1 MTLNIEQARHA
12 MIEQQIRPWNVVD
25 MQVLATMSNI
35 PRELFVSENYKNI
48 AFADTSLPIGQDQWM
63 LKPVVEGRLLQALN
77 VQANDEVLVIGTGS
91 GFITACLAHMA
102 RAVTSIDIHA
112 EFIET
117 VKAKLKTLEL
127 TNVQFE
133 LVDIFSYQPSRQFNA
148 IAITGA
154 VSEIPSNIKDWL
166 LPNGRLFIIH
176 GQSPSQEAICI
187 TRVGDKFV
195 SESLFETDVPYLY
208 GAQPK
213 PKFSL

>member
-133 LVDIFSYQPSRQFNA
+133 LADIFTYQPSRQFNA

-187 TRVGDKFV
+187 TRVGDKFE
-195 SESLFETDVPYLY
+195 SESLFETNVPYLH

-213 PKFSL
+213 PQFSL

>member
-35 PRELFVSENYKNI
+35 PRELFVSENYKNL
-48 AFADTSLPIGQDQWM
+48 AFADTALPIGQDQWM
-63 LKPVVEGRLLQALN
+63 LKPVVEGRLLQALK

-91 GFITACLAHMA
+91 GFITACLAQMA

-112 EFIET
+112 EFNET

-127 TNVQFE
+127 SNVQFE
-133 LVDIFSYQPSRQFNA
+133 LADIFSYQPSRQFNA
-148 IAITGA
+148 IAVTGA
-154 VSEIPSNIKDWL
+154 VTEIPDNIKDWL

-176 GQSPSQEAICI
+176 GQSPSQEAVCI
-187 TRVGDKFV
+187 TRVGNQFE
-195 SESLFETDVPYLY
+195 SESLFETDVPYLN

-213 PKFSL
+213 PQFSL

>member
-133 LVDIFSYQPSRQFNA
+133 LADIFSYQPSRQFNA

>member
-63 LKPVVEGRLLQALN
+63 LKPVVEGRLLQALDI
-77 VQANDEVLVIGTGS
+77 QANDEVLVIGTGS
-91 GFITACLAHMA
+91 GYITACLAHMA

-133 LVDIFSYQPSRQFNA
+133 LADIFTYQPSRQFNA

-187 TRVGDKFV
+187 TRVGDKFE
-195 SESLFETDVPYLY
+195 SESLFETNVPYLH

-213 PKFSL
+213 PQFSL